1 MRLILIFSL
10 FVSVSAHAS
19 GGANQQTLQAL
30 KWELWEEGVSA
41 IKENLVDHKSTK
53 PVVEEVSYILDKFGL

>member
-10 FVSVSAHAS
+10 FVSVSAHAA

-41 IKENLVDHKSTK
+41 QKENPVEQKSTK